1 MQRELDKFFKVLGGD
16 QDITA
21 GALTHAR
28 KKLLP
33 DLFLVLNKTLLDSVY
48 NPGTSHTNKVI
59 KRILGV
65 DGSRIDLPDTKEIVD
80 EFGRANKQTD
90 AKPQGLASALFD
102 IVNKLIIDVSLNP
115 CCGSENHIAVDHTEH
130 VGFGDLLIFDRGY
143 KCRWL
148 MAAILRQGAD
158 FLIRLPRN
166 AFKEVTTFMESDD
179 TDIVITIHHSKDTLE
194 TCSYLGI
201 DTVPLKV
208 RLIKVFLDS
217 GETEILI
224 TSLLNQGVY
233 NYSIFKDLYHLRWGI
248 EEEFK
253 TIKTVLEV
261 ESFTGQSVHAVYQ
274 EFYASV
280 FLSNLQSVITNEN
293 DVQEKIETISSGR
306 KYEYQ
311 INRTSALFY
320 LKEKIVS
327 LFTLTSFNK
336 ILKYIKEKVV
346 ENILPIR
353 PGRKFERKFP
363 IAKPK
368 KYLRNRRALA

>member
-1 MQRELDKFFKVLGGD
+1 V

-21 GALTHAR
+21 SALTHAR
-28 KKLLP
+28 RKLLP
-33 DLFLVLNKTLLDSVY
+33 DVFLALNKVLLDSFY
-48 NPGTSHTNKVI
+48 NPAHSRTKKVI

-65 DGSRIDLPDTKEIVD
+65 DGSRIDLPDTKEIVN

-102 IVNKLIIDVSLNP
+102 IVNKLMIDVSLNP
-115 CCGSENHIAVDHTEH
+115 CCGSENHIAIDHIEQ
-130 VGFGDLLIFDRGY
+130 VGSGDLLIFDRGY

-148 MAAILRQGAD
+148 MAAILAQGAD
-158 FLIRLPRN
+158 FLIRLPKN
-166 AFKEVTTFMESDD
+166 AFKEITTFIESMN
-179 TDIVITIHHSKDTLE
+179 TDIVITLHHSKDSLE

-201 DTVPLKV
+201 DTTPLKV
-208 RLIKVFLDS
+208 RLVKVFLDS

-224 TSLLNQGVY
+224 TSLLDQSIY
-233 NYSIFKDLYHLRWGI
+233 NYCIFKDLYHLRWGI

-253 TIKTVLEV
+253 TIKAALEV

-280 FLSNLQSVITNEN
+280 FLSNLQSVITNES
-293 DVQEKIETISSGR
+293 DVLEEIECISSRR
-306 KYEYQ
+306 KYDYQ
-311 INRTSALFY
+311 ENRTSALFY
-320 LKEKIVS
+320 LKEKLIS
-327 LFTLTSFNK
+327 LFTLESFDK
-336 ILKYIKEKVV
+336 ILKYIKEKIV

-363 IAKPK
+363 ISKPK
-368 KYLRNRRALA
+368 KYMRNRRALA